1 MKYYNPSIFVL
12 KITEFLM
19 ISMDFDE
26 SVKIHMN
33 GEAEKLE
40 VRDLGRKLDLSEWS
54 VMRHPF
60 PGPRGWLR
68 SGLAR
73 ATFPHRGLHRVLLS
87 AVMTF
92 VSICWQIVTRCW
104 LYRQ

>member
-12 KITEFLM
+12 KITEFLI

-26 SVKIHMN
+26 NVKIHMN
-33 GEAEKLE
+33 GEAGKLE

-68 SGLAR
+68 SGLVAER
-73 ATFPHRGLHRVLLS
+73 AG
-87 AVMTF
+87 
-92 VSICWQIVTRCW
+92 VSDVGRAGKPVVPSKILQNS
-104 LYRQ
+104 Y